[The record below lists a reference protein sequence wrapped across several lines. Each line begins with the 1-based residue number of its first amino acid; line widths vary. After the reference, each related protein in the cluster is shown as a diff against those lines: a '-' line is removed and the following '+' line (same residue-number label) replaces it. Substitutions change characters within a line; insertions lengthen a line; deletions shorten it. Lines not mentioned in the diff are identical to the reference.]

1 MVNAIIPCMK
11 GEGDRT
17 DAVVRVME
25 GLDVV
30 GKLLNDGRFYL
41 MGSKPCIA
49 DFVLFEHINFA
60 VHLTD

>member
-1 MVNAIIPCMK
+1 MMAFMFKKEI
-11 GEGDRT
+11 DRIGC
-17 DAVVRVME
+17 VVRIMD

-30 GKLLNDGRFYL
+30 GKLLNDDRLYL

-49 DFVLFEHINFA
+49 DFVLMAHIDYA

>member
-1 MVNAIIPCMK
+1 MK